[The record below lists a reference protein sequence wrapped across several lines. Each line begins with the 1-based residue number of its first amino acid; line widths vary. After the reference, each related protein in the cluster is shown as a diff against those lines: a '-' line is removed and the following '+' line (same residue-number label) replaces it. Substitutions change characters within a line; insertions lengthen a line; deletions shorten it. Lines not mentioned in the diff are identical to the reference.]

1 MAAAPLLSVRAQSA
15 ALMRAVAG
23 TQSGPIRAA
32 EGMQASPSAEGSPAF
47 PAEVEAGSD

>member
-1 MAAAPLLSVRAQSA
+1 MAATPLLSVRAQSA
-15 ALMRAVAG
+15 AVMRAVTG